1 VSRRDEVLDVLRL
14 VPVTDGVLAAT
25 EAIEPH
31 VKTLD
36 AIHLGSVIA
45 AGLDATVVS
54 HDAAMLAAA
63 TALGY
68 PTLDPVTDG

>member
-1 VSRRDEVLDVLRL
+1 VLSL
-14 VPVTDGVLAAT
+14 VPITDGVLAAA

-45 AGLDATVVS
+45 AGLDATVVT
-54 HDAAMLAAA
+54 HDAGM
-63 TALGY
+63 TAVAVAIGY
-68 PTLDPVTDG
+68 PTLDPVSED